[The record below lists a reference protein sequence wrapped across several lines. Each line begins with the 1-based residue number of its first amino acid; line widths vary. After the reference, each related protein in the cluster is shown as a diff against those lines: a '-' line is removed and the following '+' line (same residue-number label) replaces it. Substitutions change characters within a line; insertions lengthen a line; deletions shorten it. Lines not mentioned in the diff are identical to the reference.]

1 MCIRSRLTIGE
12 SFFVVSEEEAME
24 HLEKA
29 SEISKSLLENR
40 ETEVE
45 TLRSELGE
53 LKKILYAKFGSSI
66 NLEDY

>member
-1 MCIRSRLTIGE
+1 
-12 SFFVVSEEEAME
+12 ME

-29 SEISKSLLENR
+29 SEISRSLLNAR
-40 ETEVE
+40 ESESE
-45 TLRSELGE
+45 ELRLSLGE

>member
-1 MCIRSRLTIGE
+1 MYSRRLTIGE
-12 SFFVVSEEEAME
+12 SFFVVSEDEAME

-29 SEISKSLLENR
+29 SEISRSLLNAR
-40 ETEVE
+40 ESESE
-45 TLRSELGE
+45 KLRLSLGE

>member
-1 MCIRSRLTIGE
+1 
-12 SFFVVSEEEAME
+12 ME

>member
-1 MCIRSRLTIGE
+1 M
-12 SFFVVSEEEAME
+12 A

-29 SEISKSLLENR
+29 SEISKSLLNAR
-40 ETEVE
+40 ETESE
-45 TLRSELGE
+45 ELRTSLND